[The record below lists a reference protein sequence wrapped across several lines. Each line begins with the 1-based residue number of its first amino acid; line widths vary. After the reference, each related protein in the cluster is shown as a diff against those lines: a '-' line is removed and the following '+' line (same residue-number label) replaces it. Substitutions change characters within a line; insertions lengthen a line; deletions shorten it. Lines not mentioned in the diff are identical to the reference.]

1 MLPIKYRVLEV
12 LADTYTKSGENLIQN
27 SESIIGAAFPEI
39 TGATLLSILADL
51 KSEKLINYVLTPDKG
66 VEGLI
71 VNQRAR
77 SVLISLHEE
86 INRKETE
93 KHDVRRWQIKSMIL
107 GYAVGFLSGVGL
119 MIVREVLFK

>member
-12 LADTYTKSGENLIQN
+12 LADAYTRSGERLIQN

-77 SVLISLHEE
+77 SVLI
-86 INRKETE
+86 RKEAE
-93 KHDVRRWQIKSMIL
+93 KHDARRWQIKSMIL